1 MGPVGVLA
9 AGLALV
15 AAALFAVAAAAQQ
28 RAAARVPADGSRG
41 LRLVGTLVCTPLWWV
56 GTVGDS
62 AGYVA
67 QAAALGLGSLLLV
80 QPLLVTT
87 LVWALPLQSW
97 WTRRPPRATDVA
109 WALALAVALGT
120 FVVVGEPTA
129 GLDRAPWE
137 RWLPAAAVL
146 GVVVAACA
154 VAAATRRGTTRAVL
168 LGVVTGIAYGVVA
181 ALTKGVVDALGEG
194 PFALLTTWET
204 YALAGAAVAG
214 TLVQQSAF
222 QAAGLQASLPL
233 IIVGEPVVAVVLGV
247 VVLDE
252 QLRADGAE
260 WVLIGVLVAVMVT
273 ATVALARSAAGQ
285 TAPVRTGSA

>member
-28 RAAARVPADGSRG
+28 HAAARVPADGSRG
-41 LRLVGTLVCTPLWWV
+41 LRLVGALARTPLWWV
-56 GTVGDS
+56 GAVGDS
-62 AGYVA
+62 LGYVA

-97 WTRRPPRATDVA
+97 WSRRPPRATDVA
-109 WALALAVALGT
+109 WGLALVAALGT

-129 GLDRAPWE
+129 GLDRAPLE

-146 GVVVAACA
+146 GAVVVACA
-154 VAAATRRGTTRAVL
+154 VAAAARRGTTRAVL
-168 LGVVTGIAYGVVA
+168 LAVVTGVAYGVVA

-194 PFALLTTWET
+194 LFALLTTWET
-204 YALAGAAVAG
+204 YALAGAAIAG

-222 QAAGLQASLPL
+222 QAAGLQASLPV
-233 IIVGEPVVAVVLGV
+233 ITVGEPVVAVLLGM

-252 QLRADGAE
+252 QVRADGAE
-260 WVLIGVLVAVMVT
+260 WVLIGVLVAVMVA

-285 TAPVRTGSA
+285 TAPVP

>member
-1 MGPVGVLA
+1 
-9 AGLALV
+9 
-15 AAALFAVAAAAQQ
+15 
-28 RAAARVPADGSRG
+28 
-41 LRLVGTLVCTPLWWV
+41 V
-56 GTVGDS
+56 GTVGDT

-146 GVVVAACA
+146 GAVVAACA
-154 VAAATRRGTTRAVL
+154 VAAAARRGTTRALL
-168 LGVVTGIAYGVVA
+168 LGVVTGVAYGVVA

-194 PFALLTTWET
+194 LFALLTTWET

-252 QLRADGAE
+252 QVRADGAE
-260 WVLIGVLVAVMVT
+260 WVLIGVLVAVMVA

-285 TAPVRTGSA
+285 TAPVRAGSA